1 MRGRLERWL
10 SARWY
15 GRPGVLLLFVPLEF
29 LYRLVVALRYVLR
42 NRVVPSVP
50 LIVVG
55 NITVGG
61 SGKTPLVLWLVERLG
76 ARGLRV
82 GIVSRG
88 YGGSGPFP
96 LHVEAETPAAACGDE
111 PALLARRT
119 GALTVVDP
127 DRRRALAM
135 LLGKGV
141 DVVVSDDGLQ
151 HLALPR
157 TVEIAVVDGRRG
169 FGNGHCLPVG
179 PLREP
184 VSRLEVIDL
193 LVVNGSGG
201 WPVPH
206 GAIVM
211 TLLPTVFRKV
221 GATDE
226 CLAPDAFRARFGA
239 RVAAVAGMGDPARF
253 FTTLRTLGFIAD
265 EFPFQDH
272 HSFSPDDFS
281 ALAGVV
287 VMTEKDAVKC
297 AGIAG
302 IDAWYLEIE
311 AQLPAAFLPQLLR
324 CANLDSEGRA

>member
-1 MRGRLERWL
+1 MRGRLEHWL

-15 GRPGVLLLFVPLEF
+15 GRPGVLLLLVPLEF
-29 LYRLVVALRYVLR
+29 LYRLVVALRHVLR
-42 NRVVPSVP
+42 NRAVPPVP

-55 NITVGG
+55 NITAGG

-76 ARGLRV
+76 ARGLRI

-96 LHVEAETPAAACGDE
+96 LHVKAETPVSACGDE

-119 GALTVVDP
+119 GAFIVVDP
-127 DRRRALAM
+127 NRRRALAV

-184 VSRLEVIDL
+184 VSRLETIDL

-201 WPVPH
+201 WPIPR
-206 GAIVM
+206 GAITM
-211 TLLPTVFRKV
+211 TLLPTVFCKV
-221 GATDE
+221 GATGE
-226 CLAPDAFRARFGA
+226 RLAPDSFRARFGS
-239 RVAAVAGMGDPARF
+239 RVAAVAGIGDPTRF
-253 FTTLRTLGFIAD
+253 FTTLRALGFIVD
-265 EFPFQDH
+265 EFPLQDH
-272 HSFSPDDFS
+272 HNFSTGDFS
-281 ALAGVV
+281 ALAGVI

-302 IDAWYLEIE
+302 IDAWYLQIE
-311 AQLPAAFLPQLLR
+311 AQLPADFLPQLLR